1 MVAGP
6 NISII
11 GGLIGD
17 PARAAMLNALMSGR
31 ALTATELAQ
40 SGGVTAQTAS
50 SHLSKLVDG
59 GLLTVR
65 KQGRH
70 RYFALAGDDVA
81 SMLEAMM
88 GLALKTAP
96 PPVRTGPRDPRLRN
110 ARICYDHLAGD
121 MGVELF
127 NALVE
132 NGMLQSIDEAVLL
145 TDAGALK
152 FREFGI
158 DIDALR
164 RARRPTCRACLDWSA
179 RRIHL
184 AGGLGA
190 AILARFTERKWAWR
204 IPDTRIIEFSPEGR
218 KQYKRLCS
226 L

>member
-1 MVAGP
+1 MTAGP

-31 ALTATELAQ
+31 ALTASELAQ

-65 KQGRH
+65 RQGRH
-70 RYFALAGDDVA
+70 RYFALAGEDVA
-81 SMLEAMM
+81 AMLEAMM

-96 PPVRTGPRDPRLRN
+96 APVRTGPRDPRLRK

-132 NGMLQSIDEAVLL
+132 NGLLQNIDEAVLL
-145 TDAGALK
+145 TEAGTRRFKA
-152 FREFGI
+152 FGI
-158 DIDALR
+158 DIDTLQ
-164 RARRPTCRACLDWSA
+164 RARRPTCRACLDWSV
-179 RRIHL
+179 RRVHL

-190 AILARFTERKWAWR
+190 AILTHFTERNWAWR
-204 IPDTRIIEFSPEGR
+204 IPDTRIIEFSPEGQR
-218 KQYKRLCS
+218 RYKHLCS
-226 L
+226 R

>member
-1 MVAGP
+1 MIAGP

-70 RYFALAGDDVA
+70 RYFALAGDEVA

-88 GLALKTAP
+88 GLASKTTSP
-96 PPVRTGPRDPRLRN
+96 HVRTGPRDPRLRK

-121 MGVELF
+121 MGVDLF
-127 NALVE
+127 NALVG
-132 NGMLQSIDEAVLL
+132 NGKLQSIDEAVLL
-145 TDAGALK
+145 TDAGAAL

-158 DIDALR
+158 DVDALQ

-190 AILARFTERKWAWR
+190 AILDLFTDRKWAWR
-204 IPDTRIIEFSPEGR
+204 IPDTRIIEFSPEGQR
-218 KQYKRLCS
+218 RYKRLCS
-226 L
+226 H